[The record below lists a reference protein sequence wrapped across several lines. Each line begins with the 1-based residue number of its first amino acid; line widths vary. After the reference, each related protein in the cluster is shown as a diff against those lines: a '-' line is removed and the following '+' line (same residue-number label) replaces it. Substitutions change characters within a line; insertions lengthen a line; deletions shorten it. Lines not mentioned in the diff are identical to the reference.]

1 MGQGMAT
8 YWYVSA
14 DKLQALGASAA
25 GLPGRLRT
33 TLKVGLGG
41 TGMEIGLDAAA
52 ARSLDRAVAK
62 ADKQLHRS
70 GDVID
75 VAGFA
80 SGPPAAVY
88 FRCQGPACRAV
99 VAGMFWAAVVDNDVA
114 VLLVGSAS
122 NAVAAKRYV
131 PDEVFSPSA
140 DPVGAVRHLLRG
152 IAPEVLAA
160 ADDRMYRPSHWL
172 GNEDPQA
179 QAGTLGYAWNA
190 LRRRDLDLVGEDI
203 DALPRASSVAQYVAR
218 YRLNGVRQDWQVDVN
233 WIVLGT
239 PIYVSQTSKIIN

>member
-1 MGQGMAT
+1 MGMAT
-8 YWYVSA
+8 YWYVST
-14 DKLQALGASAA
+14 DKLQALGATSA

-41 TGMEIGLDAAA
+41 TGMEIGVDAAA
-52 ARSLDRAVAK
+52 ARSLDRAVGK
-62 ADKQLHRS
+62 AEKQLHRK
-70 GDVID
+70 GDISD
-75 VAGFA
+75 VAAFA

-88 FRCQGPACRAV
+88 FRCHGPACRAV
-99 VAGMFWAAVVDNDVA
+99 VAGMFWAALVANEVA

-122 NAVAAKRYV
+122 NAVAAKHYG

-152 IAPEVLAA
+152 IAPEMLA
-160 ADDRMYRPSHWL
+160 ADDRMHRPSHWQ
-172 GNEDPQA
+172 GYEGPEA
-179 QAGTLGYAWNA
+179 QADTLGYAWNA
-190 LRRRDLDLVGEDI
+190 LLRRDLDLVGEDI
-203 DALPRASSVAQYVAR
+203 DALPMAVSVAQYVAR
-218 YRLNGVRQDWQVDVN
+218 YRFNDARHDWRADVN